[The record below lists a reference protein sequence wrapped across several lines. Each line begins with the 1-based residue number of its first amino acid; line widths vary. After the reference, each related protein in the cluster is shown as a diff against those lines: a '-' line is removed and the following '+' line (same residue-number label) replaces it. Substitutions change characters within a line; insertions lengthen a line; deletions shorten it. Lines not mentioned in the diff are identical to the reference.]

1 MKKTEFKQVGTAVGR
16 LSSTKSNI
24 STSSAAVANIPF
36 SVLQHAISAQFELMK
51 AHTLYQVDL
60 SGGREGF
67 NPEQRKALTGD
78 KLWDAYL
85 AAFPA
90 GTNPIYRER
99 TDHDCSCCRH
109 FVKNLGAVVTIVE
122 GEVVSIW
129 DTIRTETPELGFY
142 REVMDAL
149 SVLVKSG
156 SIDNVYLHYERTVGT
171 AKTFEQLME
180 TSAHPAGVRQWNHFH
195 VNLPDSAVA
204 TDKSSIGPILSETRA
219 TFDVCKR
226 GLEELTLESVN
237 TVLELIA
244 QNSLYRGEEHQRV
257 LVEFRRL
264 KKAYLEMGYLSDST
278 DQTVLDGLRD
288 VLHARRDR
296 FVWAN
301 LLSFASRIR
310 NTAIGTL
317 LVDLSAGV
325 ELDAAVGSFESKV
338 APTNY
343 KRPTA
348 LVTKAM
354 IEKARKTI
362 EELGYA
368 SALERRYATIDDI
381 KITNV
386 LFADR
391 TTRLRKDQKNAFDD
405 LAAKV
410 PEKAKTFDKV
420 EEVSVDKFLSEILPK
435 AEGLEVM
442 VENRHAGNFV
452 SLVAPVDPGA
462 KGMFKW
468 SNNFSWSYAG
478 EVADSIKER
487 VKKAGG
493 SVVGDLCCR
502 LAWNYKDDLDFN
514 MTEPVRGGRSTGYHI
529 SFQNRRQLSPN
540 GGTLDLDA
548 NGCDG
553 QRDDPAENIFYA
565 DKRHMSEGTYEL
577 VVHNY
582 SRRSND
588 GVGFEVE
595 VEFDGVV
602 RNFVYSKVL
611 RTNDHVVV
619 AKITYSKTKG
629 FAVTS
634 ELPSTQISKTTWGV
648 ASQIFAKVNVVM
660 LSPNYW
666 GTEQDLEGEHARE
679 LRGIGNRHLF
689 FMLDGCANEDTARG
703 FYNEFLSAELEPHRK
718 VMEMVGAKMRTDE
731 SDRQLSGLGFSSTQ
745 RSSVLVR
752 VKGSFNRVVKV
763 VF

>member
-1 MKKTEFKQVGTAVGR
+1 MKKAEFTQVGMAVGR
-16 LSSTKSNI
+16 LSSKKSNL
-24 STSSAAVANIPF
+24 STSAVAVVDVPF
-36 SVLQHAISAQFELMK
+36 IEFKHAIAAQFELMK
-51 AHTLYQVDL
+51 AHTLYRVDL
-60 SGGREGF
+60 AGVGSDI
-67 NPEQRKALTGD
+67 NPEQRRAVTGD
-78 KLWDAYL
+78 MLWAAYL
-85 AAFPA
+85 EAFPA

-99 TDHDCSCCRH
+99 SEHDCSCCRH
-109 FVKNLGAVVTIVE
+109 FVKNIGAVVAIIQ

-129 DTIRTETPELGFY
+129 DTIRTETPHLGFY
-142 REVMDAL
+142 REVTDKLAE
-149 SVLVKSG
+149 LVGSG
-156 SIDNVYLHYERTVGT
+156 TIDNVYLHYERTVGT
-171 AKTFEQLME
+171 DKTFEQLME
-180 TSAHPAGVRQWNHFH
+180 GGNRGGVKTWNHFH
-195 VNLPDSAVA
+195 VHLPDSAVA
-204 TDKSSIGPILSETRA
+204 TDKSSIGPLLSEKRA
-219 TFDVCKR
+219 TFDVLKR
-226 GLEELTLESVN
+226 GLEELTLESVD

-244 QNSLYRGEEHQRV
+244 QNSLYRGEEHKRA
-257 LVEFRRL
+257 LAEFRRL
-264 KKAYLEMGYLSDST
+264 KVEYMKLGRSKVRGEDLT
-278 DQTVLDGLRD
+278 RLRD
-288 VLHARRDR
+288 N
-296 FVWAN
+296 FVWSS
-301 LLSFASRIR
+301 LGSFASRIR

-317 LVDLSAGV
+317 LIDLSANV
-325 ELDAAVGSFESKV
+325 DLDAAVSSFESKV

-381 KITNV
+381 RINNV

-391 TTRLRKDQKNAFDD
+391 TTRLRKDQKTVFDD
-405 LAAKV
+405 LVAKV
-410 PEKAKTFDKV
+410 PEAAKTYDKV
-420 EEVSVDKFLSEILPK
+420 EEVAVDKFLADILPK
-435 AEGLEVM
+435 ARSLEVM

-452 SLVAPVDPGA
+452 SLIAPVDPGA
-462 KGMFKW
+462 RGMFKW
-468 SNNFSWSYAG
+468 PNNFSWSYAG

-502 LAWNYKDDLDFN
+502 LAWNYKDDLDFH
-514 MTEPVRGGRSTGYHI
+514 MTEPDGGSLLSYGGASYAGGYHI
-529 SFQNRRQLSPN
+529 SFQNRRQLSPS
-540 GGTLDLDA
+540 GGMLDLDA

-565 DKRHMSEGTYEL
+565 DKKKMSEGTYEL

-611 RTNDHVVV
+611 RTNEHIVV
-619 AKITYSKTKG
+619 ARITYSKAKG
-629 FAVTS
+629 FGVSS
-634 ELPSTQISKTTWGV
+634 ELPSTQVSKTTWGL
-648 ASQIFAKVNVVM
+648 STQTFCKVNAVM

-679 LRGIGNRHLF
+679 LRGVGNRHLF
-689 FMLDGCANEDTARG
+689 FMLDGCANEDKARG

-718 VMEMVGAKMRTDE
+718 TMEMVGAKMMTE
-731 SDRQLSGLGFSSTQ
+731 NSDRQLSGLGFSSTQ
-745 RSSVLVR
+745 RNSLLVR
-752 VKGSFNRVVKV
+752 VTGTVARVVKV